1 MFTTNFDG
9 NLPSVLP
16 KGHLKE
22 RIKTIRTN
30 GLPQGLFTGV
40 SNLDDVFRFDKGRLI
55 TITGVPNCGKSEF
68 VDFYT
73 ATLNKRYGLKT
84 LYFSPENQPCEL
96 HLSKLISKYT
106 NKPIGELSP
115 VEVDTAMEYICNN
128 FFFCNYDKVKTLN
141 DIERQVEVL
150 NSTNPFDILVLDAY
164 NKIES
169 DKPAGEVETEFI
181 SKVLDR
187 LCDIAIRYNLMVI
200 LVAHPR
206 KMDWKNSD
214 RVAQCPTAYDINGSA
229 NFYNKSDFVLAVHR
243 DRDEDNETVTIRVD
257 KVKFSHYGQQGKCY
271 LKYDKDSGNYYN
283 APALSW
289 DDDEDS
295 CTYTPI
301 PFTLPELPAKKEPLD
316 VIVSMYNGNTDS
328 TGKDICLKD
337 FLLTNTHKGIVDQ
350 VRQGRTPEE
359 RKSIKNRLEK
369 HIPSVAING
378 RFSKRG
384 NDYMIES
391 SGLISI
397 DIDLKDNGIE
407 TMQAVPSILQKL
419 KYIVFFERS
428 ISGDGYFAI
437 VKLENPS
444 HLKEHWLALQQ
455 EMKSYGIT
463 IDKAC
468 NDLARLRYASYDTE
482 RYYNPDATTY
492 YWEVDTT
499 KPPKVKKQQYT
510 SSSTMSDNERV
521 VNELNFLKN
530 QKITI
535 NDDYDTWFKMGMAL
549 NSSFGEEGRELFHQF
564 SQLSNKYDE
573 VECNTQYDN
582 IVSRYDADS
591 EITLGTLFHIIKEAK
606 DKHVVSKKS

>member
-1 MFTTNFDG
+1 MINNNFDG

-22 RIKTIRTN
+22 RIRTIRTN
-30 GLPQGLFTGV
+30 GLPQGFFTGV
-40 SNLDDVFRFDKGRLI
+40 SNLDEVFRFDKGRLI

-73 ATLNKRYGLKT
+73 TTLNKRYGLKT
-84 LYFSPENQPCEL
+84 FYFSPENQPCEL

-106 NKPIGELSP
+106 NKPMSELST

-128 FFFCNYDKVKTLN
+128 FYICNYDKVKTLD

-169 DKPAGEVETEFI
+169 DKPAGEIETEFI

-187 LCDIAIRYNLMVI
+187 LCDIAIKYNLMVI

-206 KMDWKNSD
+206 KMDWKNND

-229 NFYNKSDFVLAVHR
+229 NFYNKSDYVLAVHR

-257 KVKFSHYGQQGKCY
+257 KVKFSHYGRQGKCY
-271 LKYDKDSGNYYN
+271 LKYDRDSGNYYN

-301 PFTLPELPAKKEPLD
+301 PFTLPELPTKKEPLD
-316 VIVSMYNGNTDS
+316 VIVSMYSGATDNIGS
-328 TGKDICLKD
+328 GIILKD
-337 FLLTNTHKGIVDQ
+337 FLLTSAYKGIAEEI
-350 VRQGRTPEE
+350 RKGETPEA
-359 RKSIKNRLEK
+359 RKSIKDK
-369 HIPSVAING
+369 MKSVIPCVTVG
-378 RFSKRG
+378 GKFSQRG
-384 NDYMIES
+384 NEYLIDA

-397 DIDLKDNGIE
+397 DIDLKDNGVE
-407 TMQAVPSILQKL
+407 VMKKVPAILEKL
-419 KYIVFFERS
+419 KYIAYFSKS

-437 VKLENPS
+437 VKLENPN
-444 HLKEHWLALQQ
+444 HFKQHYLALEQ

-463 IDKAC
+463 LDKTC
-468 NDLARLRYASYDTE
+468 KDITRLRFASYDAE
-482 RYYNPDATTY
+482 CYYNPDATTY

-499 KPPKVKKQQYT
+499 QPPKVKTQQYI
-510 SSSTMSDNERV
+510 SSSTMSDHERI
-521 VNELNFLKN
+521 VNELNFLMSQN
-530 QKITI
+530 IAI

-549 NSSFGEEGRELFHQF
+549 NSTFGEEGRELFHQF
-564 SQLSNKYDE
+564 SRLSNKYDE

-582 IVSRYDADS
+582 IVSHYDADS
-591 EITLGTLFHIIKEAK
+591 EITLGTLFHIIKDAK
-606 DKHVVSKKS
+606 ENRVIT

>member
-1 MFTTNFDG
+1 MKKNFFDG

-22 RIKTIRTN
+22 RIRTVRTN
-30 GLPQGLFTGV
+30 GLPQGFFTGV

-106 NKPIGELSP
+106 NKPIGELST

-128 FFFCNYDKVKTLN
+128 FYFCNYEKVKTLD
-141 DIERQVEVL
+141 DIERQVEEL

-187 LCDIAIRYNLMVI
+187 LCDIAIKYNLMVI

-229 NFYNKSDFVLAVHR
+229 NFYNKSDYVLAVHR
-243 DRDEDNETVTIRVD
+243 DRDEENETVTIRVD
-257 KVKFSHYGQQGKCY
+257 KVKFSHYGRQGKCY

-283 APALSW
+283 APPFSW
-289 DDDEDS
+289 DYDEDS

-316 VIVSMYNGNTDS
+316 VIVSMYRGATDKVG
-328 TGKDICLKD
+328 TEVCLKD
-337 FLLTNTHKGIVDQ
+337 FLLTTAHKSIAEEIRKGES
-350 VRQGRTPEE
+350 PEA
-359 RKSIKNRLEK
+359 RKSIKDTMK
-369 HIPSVAING
+369 HAIPCATVG
-378 RFSKRG
+378 GKFSQR
-384 NDYMIES
+384 DSEHLIET
-391 SGLISI
+391 SGLIGI
-397 DIDLKDNGIE
+397 DIDLKDNGADV
-407 TMQAVPSILQKL
+407 MKRVPSILGKL
-419 KYIVFFERS
+419 KYIAYFSKS

-437 VKLENPS
+437 IKLENPN
-444 HLKEHWLALQQ
+444 HFKQHFLALEQ

-463 IDKAC
+463 LDKSC
-468 NDLARLRYASYDTE
+468 KDITRLRFASYDE
-482 RYYNPDATTY
+482 ECYYNPDATTY

-499 KPPKVKKQQYT
+499 QPPKVKKQLYI
-510 SSSTMSDNERV
+510 SSSTMSDQERI
-521 VNELNFLKN
+521 VNELNFLKSQN
-530 QKITI
+530 IAI

-549 NSSFGEEGRELFHQF
+549 NSTFGEEGRELFHQF

-582 IVSRYDADS
+582 IVSHYDADS

-606 DKHVVSKKS
+606 DSHVVS